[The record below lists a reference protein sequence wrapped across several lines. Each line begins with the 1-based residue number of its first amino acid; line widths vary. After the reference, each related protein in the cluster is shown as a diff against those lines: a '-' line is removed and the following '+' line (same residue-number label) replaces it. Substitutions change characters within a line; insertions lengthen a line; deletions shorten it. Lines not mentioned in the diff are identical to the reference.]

1 MKKIL
6 IFALVLFAG
15 SFIALS
21 SCSSSNKIGGTIEGD
36 TYTTGGWI
44 DDNTL
49 RMTGS
54 CAPTTGFT
62 NRIAREN
69 SAKECAENYAKW
81 RLLGMLIGTKIEGA
95 SGMKNFEMTGIA
107 ISQEGSAVMKG
118 VSCMKGTCDG
128 EQNCEVVC
136 QVSSKGLKKKV
147 MAGGYRGN

>member
-1 MKKIL
+1 MKKIF
-6 IFALVLFAG
+6 IMVAVLCAG
-15 SFIALS
+15 TIIALN
-21 SCSSSNKIGGTIEGD
+21 SCSSSGKIGGQVEGD
-36 TYTTGGWI
+36 RYKTGGWI

-69 SAKECAENYAKW
+69 AAKECAENYAKW
-81 RLLGMLIGTKIEGA
+81 RILGMLIGTKIEGA

-118 VSCMKGTCDG
+118 VSCMEGTCDG

-136 QVSSKGLKKKV
+136 QVTSKGLKQKV
-147 MAGGYRGN
+147 LAGGFKGN

>member
-6 IFALVLFAG
+6 IFALVCFAGGLFA
-15 SFIALS
+15 IT
-21 SCSSSNKIGGTIEGD
+21 SCSSSGKIGGTIEGD
-36 TYTTGGWI
+36 TFNTGGWV

-54 CAPTTGFT
+54 CAAKTSMT

-69 SAKECAENYAKW
+69 AAKECAENYAKW

-95 SGMKNFEMTGIA
+95 SGMKDFEMTGIA
-107 ISQEGSAVMKG
+107 ISQEGAAVMKG
-118 VSCMKGTCDG
+118 VSCMKATCDG

-136 QVSSKGLKKKV
+136 QVTSKGLKKKV
-147 MAGGYRGN
+147 MAGGFRG